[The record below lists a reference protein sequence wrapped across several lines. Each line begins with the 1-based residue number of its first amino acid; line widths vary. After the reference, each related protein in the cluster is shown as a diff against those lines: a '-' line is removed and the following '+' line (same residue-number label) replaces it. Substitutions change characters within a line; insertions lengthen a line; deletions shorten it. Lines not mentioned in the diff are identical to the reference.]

1 MFGVT
6 LMAPDARLL
15 TILFEDHLRS
25 EGLIDAKLSASQ
37 VMSIVSANDDDLDI
51 VKNFV
56 LTLNQKLAVSDA
68 NIDHNVVFGYDDV
81 FRKLQLIYNV

>member
-1 MFGVT
+1 MT
-6 LMAPDARLL
+6 PDARLL

-25 EGLIDAKLSASQ
+25 EGLIDTKLSASQ
-37 VMSIVSANDDDLDI
+37 VMSIISANDDDLDI

-56 LTLNQKLAVSDA
+56 LMLNQKLAASDA

-81 FRKLQLIYNV
+81 FRKLQLIYNIQ